1 MTDSSRFRV
10 LITDYAWDSLD
21 IERRALG
28 LVGAE
33 LLVADT
39 GDEAELVALA
49 PQADAILTNWKRVT
63 PAVLDA
69 SPRCRIVSRYGVGVD
84 NIAVNHATELGI
96 IVTNVPDYCVEEVSD
111 HALALL
117 MACARSIP
125 AYDRTMQ
132 QGRWDLPAG
141 KPMYRMRGRTLG
153 IVGYGRIGQALADK
167 AKGIGLRV
175 LAHTPDIEEGER
187 DGVTCT
193 RNLTWLL
200 SESDYVSLHTPL
212 TDATRGMVNS
222 DFLAQMRPGAFLINT
237 ARGAVIDEPALA
249 DALARDV
256 IRGAALD
263 VLSAEPPP
271 ADHPLLGLP
280 NCLITPH
287 CAFTSVESLEEL
299 QQRASA
305 HVALALQGE
314 LPPHVV
320 NPAVLNAAN
329 LRVWAD

>member
-305 HVALALQGE
+305 HVALVLQGE

>member
-153 IVGYGRIGQALADK
+153 LVGYGRIGQALADK

>member
-1 MTDSSRFRV
+1 MTTAPRFQV

-21 IERRALG
+21 IERSVLG
-28 LVGAE
+28 PLRAE
-33 LLVADT
+33 LVVAET
-39 GDEAELVALA
+39 GEEAELVALA
-49 PQADAILTNWKRVT
+49 PQVDAILTNWKRVT

-69 SPRCRIVSRYGVGVD
+69 APRCRIVSRYGVGID
-84 NIAVNHATELGI
+84 NIAVDYATELGI
-96 IVTNVPDYCVEEVSD
+96 LVTNVPDYCVEEVSD

-117 MACARSIP
+117 LACGRSIAP
-125 AYDRTMQ
+125 YDRSMQ

-141 KPMYRMRGRTLG
+141 KPMMRLRGRTVG
-153 IVGYGRIGQALADK
+153 VIGYGRIGAALATK
-167 AKGIGLRV
+167 ARGIGLRV
-175 LAHTPDIEEGER
+175 LAYAPDVEEGER
-187 DGVTCT
+187 DGVTFT

-200 SESDYVSLHTPL
+200 SESDYVSLHVPL
-212 TDATRGMVNS
+212 TPVTRGMV
-222 DFLAQMRPGAFLINT
+222 DAAFLAQMRPGAFLINT
-237 ARGAVIDEPALA
+237 ARGAVIDEAALA
-249 DALARDV
+249 DALREGV

-287 CAFTSVESLEEL
+287 CAFTSVESLAEL
-299 QQRASA
+299 QQRSA
-305 HVALALQGE
+305 YHVALALQGE

-320 NPAVLNAAN
+320 NPSVLDAPN